1 MNYACFEYLHYNLTN
16 LSMFQTQLTPHNS
29 SKIRVLLKLACNIHS
44 NEFFILQ
51 FEIEGIC
58 NLQSLLKI
66 IDLSTKLTLQVTVLR
81 LGKKT

>member
-1 MNYACFEYLHYNLTN
+1 MN
-16 LSMFQTQLTPHNS
+16 
-29 SKIRVLLKLACNIHS
+29 
-44 NEFFILQ
+44 FILQ

-81 LGKKT
+81 LGKKNYIPAPIPHINSYIVTLNFKESLKITLC